1 MRTCLILLIFVAGAL
16 SLCSLSPRD
25 PFPMVAKRIGSKTA
39 ILKGSSTPT
48 LRLSLNETVIFYCP
62 QGLEISRVENTN
74 YYNGYY
80 NSNNNYNDNKKKIN
94 GPTANLKCGKDGI
107 YSDGT
112 RIQESI
118 TGSYIKCSTAASQ
131 VLYEST
137 KSLSGCDADAMTL
150 IVGYKLPGLSDVKQL
165 AMCYDLGASRLRFVK
180 FMAYPPQNILLDMS
194 KTDQVLNEL
203 NLDKVID
210 SLPDYFHYTSD
221 SEFQQLISD
230 QKQFGELY
238 DSKLFEYSS
247 LLQDQQQLKDL
258 DDYKYLLKIVWLRSL
273 RQGNWKHWL
282 EALRVANDDNDE
294 KFELRIGVSGVATL
308 PLAQRCNV
316 SRSLQLEDGK
326 GNSLTVPAYIWAHV
340 RSLQPEGNAADEFV
354 LVAHNSPYVNVLE
367 LGTLCDDIC
376 SEIPW
381 LSNSLFGGLHLLP
394 MYGVVHCCRMDA
406 VDKLTEFPFD
416 KQQQQPMLSEEV
428 LTTISTT
435 TNDVDFPKFDFD
447 NY

>member
-62 QGLEISRVENTN
+62 QGLEIGREDYD
-74 YYNGYY
+74 YYR
-80 NSNNNYNDNKKKIN
+80 DAIN
-94 GPTANLKCGKDGI
+94 RPTAELTCAEDGL
-107 YSDGT
+107 YSNGQ
-112 RIQESI
+112 RIQDYTQTI
-118 TGSYIKCSTAASQ
+118 LVKCSTADSQ
-131 VLYEST
+131 IFYEST

-221 SEFQQLISD
+221 SEFQQLVSD

-282 EALRVANDDNDE
+282 EALRVASDDNDE

-354 LVAHNSPYVNVLE
+354 LVAHNSPYSNVLE
-367 LGTLCDDIC
+367 LSTFCDDIC
-376 SEIPW
+376 AEIPW
-381 LSNSLFGGLHLLP
+381 LSNSLFGELHLLP

-416 KQQQQPMLSEEV
+416 KQQQQPLLSEEA
-428 LTTISTT
+428 STT
-435 TNDVDFPKFDFD
+435 KPTPTGI
-447 NY
+447 